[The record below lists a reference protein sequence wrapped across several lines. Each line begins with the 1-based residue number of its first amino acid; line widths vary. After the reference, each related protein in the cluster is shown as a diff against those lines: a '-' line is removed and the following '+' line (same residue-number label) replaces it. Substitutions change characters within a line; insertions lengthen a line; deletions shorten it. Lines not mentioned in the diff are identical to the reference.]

1 MSKLDKEKEFIGYLK
16 VVFGVLVAI
25 DMSSVAWLFQHAED
39 LGTKKTTSPLSSL
52 HCSHHL
58 HQGAQAQCRRG
69 FLHVTCIYKL

>member
-39 LGTKKTTSPLSSL
+39 LGTKKTYIAAALIV
-52 HCSHHL
+52 C
-58 HQGAQAQCRRG
+58 
-69 FLHVTCIYKL
+69 VTCAIILLNKKILNKIDDLEDL